1 MYGRTRRYYES
12 QRRRESI
19 GECLRKGLLIL
30 TVICIIVVCVA
41 MAIQTKASQVVA
53 AEAATVQA
61 IAQIDE
67 ENIMNLA
74 KVMNEGQE
82 LIMAAAADRAKAE
95 AECVIVIDPGH
106 GGWDGGCVFDG
117 VMEKDINKD
126 IAWTVVKKLRNKG
139 YHVVL
144 ARQGDDYVEKADRVE
159 AANKQNARLYVSI
172 HQNSYKGGS
181 VSGIETWYYA
191 DDESGESRRLAQ
203 LVQQETVR
211 ETGAKGREL
220 VADTELCVLNKS
232 NMPACLIETGFLS
245 NSKER
250 AKLCTAEYR
259 EQIAEGIVRGI
270 ELYLNADVLEA

>member
-30 TVICIIVVCVA
+30 TVICIIIVCVA
-41 MAIQTKASQVVA
+41 MALQTKASQVVA
-53 AEAATVQA
+53 AEAVTIQTTAW
-61 IAQIDE
+61 IDE
-67 ENIMNLA
+67 ENFMDLA
-74 KVMNEGQE
+74 RTLNEGQE
-82 LIMAAAADRAKAE
+82 LIAAAAADRSRAE
-95 AECVIVIDPGH
+95 AERVIVIDPGH
-106 GGWDGGCVFDG
+106 GGTDGGCAFDG
-117 VMEKDINKD
+117 VLEKDINKE
-126 IAWTVVKKLRNKG
+126 IASTVVKKLRRKG
-139 YHVVL
+139 YRVVL
-144 ARQGDDYVEKADRVE
+144 ARQGDDYVEKAERVE
-159 AANKQNARLYVSI
+159 AANKQNALLYVSI

-203 LVQQETVR
+203 LIQQETVR

-232 NMPACLIETGFLS
+232 NMPSCLIETGFLS

-250 AKLCTAEYR
+250 AKLCTEEYR
-259 EQIAEGIVRGI
+259 EQIAEGIVKGI
-270 ELYLNADVLEA
+270 ELYLNEVEV